1 MFSDFYHII
10 LIGIVLG
17 AYEGMKGIPG
27 NWLETMTETAHINK
41 ILGNLPLSHEIPPH
55 KEL

>member
-1 MFSDFYHII
+1 MLFID
-10 LIGIVLG
+10 LLGIVLG

-27 NWLETMTETAHINK
+27 NWLDTMTETAHINK
-41 ILGNLPLSHEIPPH
+41 ILGNLPLSNETPPH